1 MIKAIQTRYD
11 NYHFRSRQEARWAVW
26 FNAVG
31 LPYRYELEGFDLG
44 NGVYYLPDFYLPT
57 LVLWVEVKGIFPDH
71 DEFNKAALLADQ
83 QDAMVHLTWANF
95 DHDTRNDTLT
105 FWRDKNGVSHSA
117 SGYWFGTI
125 EGWEAANRAAREA
138 RF

>member
-11 NYHFRSRQEARWAVW
+11 NYFFRSRQEARWAVW
-26 FNAVG
+26 FNTVG

-44 NGVYYLPDFYLPT
+44 DDVYYLPDFYLPT
-57 LVLWVEVKGIFPDH
+57 LALWVEVKGTNPTNGEI
-71 DEFNKAALLADQ
+71 EKAFLLADQ

-95 DHDTRNDTLT
+95 DERTRNDTLT
-105 FWRDKNGVSHSA
+105 FWRDENGVSHSA

>member
-31 LPYRYELEGFDLG
+31 LPYRYEPEGFDLG

-57 LVLWVEVKGIFPDH
+57 LELWVEVKGIFPDH
-71 DEFNKAALLADQ
+71 DEFNKAVLLADQ

-95 DHDTRNDTLT
+95 DRETRNDTLT

-117 SGYWFGTI
+117 SGYWFGTV
-125 EGWEAANRAAREA
+125 EGWETANRAAREA